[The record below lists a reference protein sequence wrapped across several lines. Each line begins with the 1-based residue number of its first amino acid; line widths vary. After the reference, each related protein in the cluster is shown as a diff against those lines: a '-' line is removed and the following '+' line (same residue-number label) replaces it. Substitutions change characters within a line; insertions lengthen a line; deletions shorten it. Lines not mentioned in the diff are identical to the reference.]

1 MPTTARSCLV
11 TGFALRKTKFHVDLS
26 FVRGLAQS
34 FGSSSFH
41 QYESFMKIAGLQG
54 LELFKI
60 LVFYVFL
67 EMVSSIFESNWIA
80 STKFAPVI
88 L

>member
-41 QYESFMKIAGLQG
+41 QYERFMKTGLQG

-80 STKFAPVI
+80 STKFASVI